1 MFTNDYKCIYVCVC
15 LFSFVDQTPTA
26 TNANSTN
33 TNAGGQLV
41 PPPLTPGTN
50 KKMTEA
56 LQATFASWEKER
68 HKFNVPKGKFILY
81 MYRKIINYL
90 FYLLCNIII
99 SNLHLHIVYNL

>member
-1 MFTNDYKCIYVCVC
+1 MLVLKY
-15 LFSFVDQTPTA
+15 LRFVLDQTPAA
-26 TNANSTN
+26 TNTNNTN

-68 HKFNVPKGKFILY
+68 HKLNVPKG
-81 MYRKIINYL
+81 N
-90 FYLLCNIII
+90 
-99 SNLHLHIVYNL
+99 V